1 MLCFLPWEDLK
12 VNKSHTCPTAKA
24 IEQMCRDWTLAEM
37 WRNLHLFP
45 RIALSF
51 FLSTRFTILLWEPIL
66 VFSIA
71 EVKINT
77 WNDHQD
83 NVDLFPAVVLI
94 RLLKIG

>member
-1 MLCFLPWEDLK
+1 M
-12 VNKSHTCPTAKA
+12 NKSHTCPTAKA

-51 FLSTRFTILLWEPIL
+51 FLNTRFTILLWEPIL

-71 EVKINT
+71 EVKIST